1 MTPRMK
7 RGLEISAR
15 EAELVKALAD
25 FDRQRT
31 RLFQETGV
39 RQSGEESAVS
49 PEERAVR
56 AELRQLTAERAAVL
70 KEIADEQ
77 ARLQAKQSA
86 FDRVRAKEKAAGRRK
101 APASRAEEKVRAR
114 LAALQ
119 RERAYVDGTVHRDR
133 ELGRLQEAIWW
144 SSHDPETFDSGD
156 W

>member
-1 MTPRMK
+1 M
-7 RGLEISAR
+7 E
-15 EAELVKALAD
+15 KALAD

-56 AELRQLTAERAAVL
+56 EELRQLTAERAAVL
-70 KEIADEQ
+70 KEIAVEQ
-77 ARLQAKQSA
+77 ARLQSKQSA
-86 FDRVRAKEKAAGRRK
+86 FDRARAKEKAAGRRK
-101 APASRAEEKVRAR
+101 APVSRAEEKVRAQ
-114 LAALQ
+114 LAAALQ

-133 ELGRLQEAIWW
+133 KLGRLREAIWW